1 MQQSDD
7 LTPVDDTQDDTV
19 GDSLRTVLKLPAQ
32 IAAVQ
37 ADVDKIDAELDT
49 RFAAVNANING
60 GQEATRRRL
69 EALDTQVTALIDA
82 VKALG

>member
-1 MQQSDD
+1 
-7 LTPVDDTQDDTV
+7 V
-19 GDSLRTVLKLPAQ
+19 GDSLRTVLKLPDQ
-32 IAAVQ
+32 IAAVK

-60 GQEATRRRL
+60 CQEATRRRL